1 MDMNW
6 LGMVRV
12 SSDLAKHSQDMRAP
26 LEGLPIAESVLGL
39 EGWEWFNGQQ
49 KFLKVSYKSTDAS

>member
-12 SSDLAKHSQDMRAP
+12 SSDLAKHSQDMRA
-26 LEGLPIAESVLGL
+26 S
-39 EGWEWFNGQQ
+39 
-49 KFLKVSYKSTDAS
+49 LKVCR